1 MKIVPYRDTDDM
13 QMKKAILPQTQE
25 EGELIHRA
33 INELMLH
40 PPVDLSKEDINDL
53 AIMIE
58 KIEGSAR
65 INPNALAS

>member
-33 INELMLH
+33 IHELMTH
-40 PPVDLSKEDINDL
+40 PPSDLKKEDIEDL
-53 AIMIE
+53 AVMIA
-58 KIEGSAR
+58 KIEDMAHV
-65 INPNALAS
+65 NPNSLVS